1 MYNVISI
8 MNKDKAI
15 KNKLVKPLKELSD
28 IVKLR
33 NIKAARLQKIVDEN
47 VEAPFIV
54 NNMAYNYIVL
64 Y

>member
-54 NNMAYNYIVL
+54 NNVAYNYIVL